1 MTVTDLPLFRV
12 AVSNDLEA
20 IVTMLAADV
29 LGRNREAAPPPLLDS
44 YLVAFQQIE
53 ADPNNEL
60 IVGELQ
66 GTVIATSQL
75 TYIPNLTHR
84 GSWRALIEAVRI
96 ADGFQGQRIG
106 EQLMRFLIS
115 RAQARGCNLVQLT
128 SDKQRGDA
136 HRFYERLGFT
146 ASHKGYKLWL

>member
-1 MTVTDLPLFRV
+1 MTATELPQFRLARREDLQ
-12 AVSNDLEA
+12 A
-20 IVTMLAADV
+20 IVSMLAADV
-29 LGRNREAAPPPLLDS
+29 LGRNRETAPPPLLDG
-44 YLVAFQQIE
+44 YLAAFQQIE

-66 GTVIATSQL
+66 GRVMATSQL
-75 TYIPNLTHR
+75 TYIPNLSHR
-84 GSWRALIEAVRI
+84 GSWRALIEAVRV

-106 EQLMRFLIS
+106 EQLMRFLIA

-136 HRFYERLGFT
+136 HRYYERLGFT
-146 ASHKGYKLWL
+146 ASHEGYKLWL